1 MLDRTIGG
9 QYQNSPVPLFDAI
22 MCFFTEQQAVIRSFD
37 RIVIAVPGLTAAMAD
52 YQPLLGAKF
61 WSLPADAGR
70 PRAWLGLANVVLEL
84 HEQAVERAAIIGL
97 VFTGDAAPTTRVEV
111 KNARQ
116 LAVSICDGR
125 ETEYFRRDHPEAQNP
140 ALKVDH
146 LVLRTADAE
155 ACISL
160 FSVGL
165 GIRLALDKNAPQ
177 WGGRMLFFR
186 VGKLTLEVIEPKENK
201 PENDHFW
208 GIAFQ
213 CPDISA
219 TAVQLRQCG
228 VELSE
233 VRQGRKPGTEVATV
247 KSHALTIPT
256 LLIQP
261 SSGL

>member
-1 MLDRTIGG
+1 M
-9 QYQNSPVPLFDAI
+9 
-22 MCFFTEQQAVIRSFD
+22 IRCFD
-37 RIVIAVPGLTAAMAD
+37 RIVIAVPNLAAAVAD
-52 YQPLLGAKF
+52 YQLLLGAKF
-61 WSLPADAGR
+61 WPLPTDGTR

-84 HEQAVERAAIIGL
+84 REQAVERAAIIGL
-97 VFTGDAAPTTRVEV
+97 VFTGDARPNAPVEV
-111 KNARQ
+111 KNTRW
-116 LAVSICDGR
+116 LAVSICDGH
-125 ETEYFRRDHPEAQNP
+125 ETECFRCDHPEAQNP

-155 ACISL
+155 ACIGL
-160 FSVGL
+160 FCVGL
-165 GIRLALDKNAPQ
+165 GIRLALDKSAPQ

-186 VGKLTLEVIEPKENK
+186 VGKLTLEVIEPTENK
-201 PENDHFW
+201 PESDHFW

-213 CPDISA
+213 CPDASIA
-219 TAVQLRQCG
+219 AAQLHARG

-233 VRQGRKPGTEVATV
+233 VRDGRKPGTRVATV